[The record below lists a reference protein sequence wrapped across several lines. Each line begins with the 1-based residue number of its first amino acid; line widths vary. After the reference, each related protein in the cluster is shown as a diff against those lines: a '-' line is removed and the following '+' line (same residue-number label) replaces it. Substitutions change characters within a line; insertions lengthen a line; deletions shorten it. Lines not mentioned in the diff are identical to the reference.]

1 MDELSKELQ
10 QSKEELGEMRRHCQ
24 NIETQL
30 KISQEANDD
39 FADQLLNEREE
50 KQKLVEKVSAI
61 EKVRKGER
69 ETERGEVG
77 REREREGG
85 GEVGR
90 ERDRDRERGSR
101 ERERERERVL
111 CVCACL

>member
-50 KQKLVEKVSAI
+50 KQKLVEKISAI

-69 ETERGEVG
+69 ETETERGEVG
-77 REREREGG
+77 RERERE
-85 GEVGR
+85 R
-90 ERDRDRERGSR
+90 ERD
-101 ERERERERVL
+101 RVL
-111 CVCACL
+111 CVCVCL

>member
-50 KQKLVEKVSAI
+50 KQKLVEKISTI

-69 ETERGEVG
+69 E
-77 REREREGG
+77 RERERK
-85 GEVGR
+85 
-90 ERDRDRERGSR
+90 R
-101 ERERERERVL
+101 EREREREREGIM
-111 CVCACL
+111 CVCMFVGC

>member
-50 KQKLVEKVSAI
+50 KQKLVEKISAI
-61 EKVRKGER
+61 EKVRK
-69 ETERGEVG
+69 
-77 REREREGG
+77 REREEEG
-85 GEVGR
+85 
-90 ERDRDRERGSR
+90 ERM
-101 ERERERERVL
+101 L
-111 CVCACL
+111 CVYVCRLLIKGKVY